1 MERLHARFICVLGY
15 STMPLANDV
24 HGGQQCIALLTQ
36 IESQYRMYILYWCTT
51 KGQCE
56 LRVSYGE
63 SPPGLGLG
71 TGTGEGTAGDGE
83 GLLGGGSGEGEGP
96 GLGDGEG
103 DAGGGDGDGDGD
115 ADALGMLHC
124 PVSSAPACR
133 EVPPGQR

>member
-1 MERLHARFICVLGY
+1 MAGCPSAVRVPGTGATTEPSVLTGIPQIIV
-15 STMPLANDV
+15 SFV
-24 HGGQQCIALLTQ
+24 GGA
-36 IESQYRMYILYWCTT
+36 
-51 KGQCE
+51 
-56 LRVSYGE
+56 
-63 SPPGLGLG
+63 GLGLG